1 MRRGGGRRRPQ
12 EVRERPL
19 RAGRERARASPVRA
33 AAAGDF
39 PATRRGGAWMLF
51 GRSKELVGLDIGD
64 SSIKVAELRDLG
76 RNRGYEIQSLATE
89 PLPQEAI
96 VDGTVM
102 DAGLVVDTL
111 RRIWSKNK
119 IRNTKVATALSGHSV
134 IIRRINLPLMSES
147 ELAEQIRWE
156 AEQYI
161 PFNIDEVSLD
171 YHILEG
177 SSLAGEGNM
186 DVILVA
192 ARKERIDDYTSVISQ
207 AGLEPAVVD
216 VATFAALNC
225 FEVNYQEEMPGT
237 AALIDIGAS
246 VTSIAVL
253 HNGMSVF
260 WRDFSIGGNQY
271 TDTLQRELNLSRE
284 QAEAAK
290 KGESVEGVPREQV
303 DAILASVNE
312 ELCQEIQRTVDFVKA
327 FASSEA
333 PLEAIYLTGGGS
345 RLPGLG
351 DVLSQ
356 QFGARVEPLDPFR
369 QIRVPARLERQLADV
384 APDSAVAVG
393 LALRKVGDR

>member
-1 MRRGGGRRRPQ
+1 
-12 EVRERPL
+12 
-19 RAGRERARASPVRA
+19 
-33 AAAGDF
+33 
-39 PATRRGGAWMLF
+39 MLF

-76 RNRGYEIQSLATE
+76 RSRGYEVQSLTTE
-89 PLPQEAI
+89 SLPQEAI
-96 VDGTVM
+96 VDGTIM

-111 RRIWSKNK
+111 RRIWSQQK
-119 IRNTKVATALSGHSV
+119 IRNKRVATALTGHSV
-134 IIRRINLPLMSES
+134 IIRRINLPTMSEA

-171 YHILEG
+171 YHVLEG
-177 SSLAGEGNM
+177 SSLAGDGNM

-207 AGLEPAVVD
+207 AGLEAAVVD
-216 VATFAALNC
+216 VGTFAALNC
-225 FEVNYQEEMPGT
+225 FEANYDDEMPSS
-237 AALIDIGAS
+237 AVVIDIGAS

-253 HNGMSVF
+253 HNGVSVF

-290 KGESVEGVPREQV
+290 RGEAVEGVSGEQV
-303 DAILASVNE
+303 SQILVSVNE

-327 FASSEA
+327 FATTEA

-345 RLPGLG
+345 RLPGL
-351 DVLSQ
+351 
-356 QFGARVEPLDPFR
+356 
-369 QIRVPARLERQLADV
+369 
-384 APDSAVAVG
+384 
-393 LALRKVGDR
+393 